1 MSLRSHSMDADAHGD
16 QQDENSQGEE
26 AVDVA
31 HVFFCGA
38 RAVRARKPCGKSELK
53 VFDRSM
59 VLSPA
64 SPRNRNPK

>member
-1 MSLRSHSMDADAHGD
+1 MDGDADGD
-16 QQDENSQGEE
+16 QQDEKSQGEE

-53 VFDRSM
+53 VFDRSKEIAISRISEKPESEIE
-59 VLSPA
+59 LHT
-64 SPRNRNPK
+64 